1 MASLEPMNLSGKNY
15 LITGAAS
22 GIGLATARLLKRHG
36 ATLVLWDY
44 NADALGNA
52 AQELQCYSK
61 VVDVAQSNAV
71 QAGLTEAISQVGKLD
86 GVIHSAGIL
95 RTGPFESLDIATHQ
109 RTIEVDLFGAVAV
122 AYASLPY
129 LKQSRGSLIFLGSGS
144 AFWGTA
150 EFNSYGAAKAGVLNL
165 AQALRTELAR
175 TGVHIGVV
183 NPLFVSSPML
193 DETNRQ
199 AKYIRRFGI
208 VHTPEQVAAAIL
220 TGMEKRRF
228 MIWPSPVL
236 KTRGMYWATRHLH
249 FIAPSIIRLLWR

>member
-1 MASLEPMNLSGKNY
+1 MNLSGKNY

-22 GIGLATARLLKRHG
+22 GIGLATARLLKQHG
-36 ATLVLWDY
+36 ANLVLWDF
-44 NADALGNA
+44 NAEALENA
-52 AQELQCYSK
+52 VQELQGHSK
-61 VVDVAQSNAV
+61 VVDVAQADAV
-71 QAGLTEAISQVGKLD
+71 QAGFTEAIAQVGKLD

-95 RTGPFESLDIATHQ
+95 RTGPFQSLDVPTHR

-122 AYASLPY
+122 AYAALPH

-165 AQALRTELAR
+165 AQALRTELASS
-175 TGVHIGVV
+175 GVHIGVV
-183 NPLFVSSPML
+183 NPLFVGSPML
-193 DETNRQ
+193 DEANRQ

-208 VHTPEQVAAAIL
+208 VHTPEQVAEAIL

-228 MIWPSPVL
+228 MIWPNPVL
-236 KTRGMYWATRHLH
+236 KTRGLYWATRHLH
-249 FIAPSIIRLLWR
+249 FIAPSIMRLLWR